1 MDIESLRVFVRVAE
15 LASFTRAA
23 EQLGMAKAGVSAA
36 VAQLEQQLGTRL
48 LQRTTRSV
56 RLTPDGEQFFERC
69 QSLLADADE
78 LQTLFQNSA
87 SALRGRLRLDLPI
100 LMARNF
106 VIPRLPAFL
115 ATHPELEIELSTTDR
130 RVDLVHEAF
139 DCVLRIGPLPDSSLV
154 ARPLGAL
161 RLVNCASPSYLQRH
175 GRPHTL
181 QDLQHH
187 QLVHYAPTLGARP
200 LGFEYRD
207 GERWK
212 FLPMRGRVS
221 VNNSDAYQAAC
232 LAGLGLI
239 QAPAVGVRSLVEQGL
254 LVEVLPQFTGEP
266 MPVSLLV
273 ANRRHLAKRV
283 RALMDW
289 LAQTLEPYVERG
301 AKASATTPRSAPRS
315 GSGR

>member
-1 MDIESLRVFVRVAE
+1 MDLQSLRIFVRVAE

-23 EQLGMAKAGVSAA
+23 EQLGLAKAGVSAL

-87 SALRGRLRLDLPI
+87 SALRGRLRLDMPI

-106 VIPRLPAFL
+106 IIPRLPAFL
-115 ATHPELEIELSTTDR
+115 AAHPELEIELSTTDR

-139 DCVLRIGPLPDSSLV
+139 DCVVRVGALPDSSLV
-154 ARPLGAL
+154 ARPLGRL
-161 RLVNCASPSYLQRH
+161 RLINCASPSYLQRH
-175 GRPHTL
+175 GTPQTL
-181 QDLQHH
+181 QDLQQH

-200 LGFEYRD
+200 IGWEYCEGDRS
-207 GERWK
+207 K
-212 FLPMRGRVS
+212 FLPMRGNVS

-232 LAGLGLI
+232 LAGLGLV
-239 QAPAVGVRSLVEQGL
+239 QVPAVGVQQLIEQGL
-254 LVEVLPQFTGEP
+254 LVPVLPQFTGAP

-273 ANRRHLAKRV
+273 ANRRQLAKRV

-289 LAQTLEPYVERG
+289 LALTLEPYLD
-301 AKASATTPRSAPRS
+301 APS
-315 GSGR
+315 PTA

>member
-1 MDIESLRVFVRVAE
+1 MQLESLRVFVRVAE

-23 EQLGMAKAGVSAA
+23 EQLGIAKAGASAA

-56 RLTPDGEQFFERC
+56 RLTPDGEQFVERC

-87 SALRGRLRLDLPI
+87 SALGGRLRLDLPV

-106 VIPRLPAFL
+106 VIPRLPEFL
-115 ATHPELEIELSTTDR
+115 AAHPELEIELSTTDR

-139 DCVLRIGPLPDSSLV
+139 DCVLRVGALPDSSLV
-154 ARPLGAL
+154 ARPLGHL
-161 RLVNCASPSYLQRH
+161 RLVNCASPAYLQRH
-175 GRPHTL
+175 GTPQTL

-187 QLVHYAPTLGARP
+187 QLVHYAPTLGARA
-200 LGFEYRD
+200 LGWEYRD
-207 GERWK
+207 GDRYT
-212 FLPMRGRVS
+212 FLPMRGRVT

-232 LAGLGLI
+232 LAGLGLV
-239 QAPAVGVRSLVEQGL
+239 QVPAVGVQHLVEQGL
-254 LVEVLPQFTGEP
+254 LVHVLPAFTGEP

-289 LAQTLEPYVERG
+289 LAQTLEPYLD
-301 AKASATTPRSAPRS
+301 APLRAEKMQS
-315 GSGR
+315 

>member
-1 MDIESLRVFVRVAE
+1 MDIESLRIFVRVAE

-23 EQLGMAKAGVSAA
+23 EQLGVAKAGVSAA
-36 VAQLEQQLGTRL
+36 VAQLERSLGTRL

-87 SALRGRLRLDLPI
+87 GSLRGRVRLDLPV

-106 VIPRLPAFL
+106 VIPRLPEFL
-115 ATHPELEIELSTTDR
+115 AAHPELQIELSTTDR

-139 DCVLRIGPLPDSSLV
+139 DCVLRVGALPDSSLV
-154 ARPLGAL
+154 ARPLGRM
-161 RLVNCASPSYLQRH
+161 RLVNCASPAYLQRH
-175 GRPHTL
+175 GTPQTL

-187 QLVHYAPTLGARP
+187 QLVHYAQTLGARP
-200 LGFEYRD
+200 LGWEYRD
-207 GERWK
+207 GDRWT
-212 FLPMRGRVS
+212 FLPMRGAVT

-232 LAGLGLI
+232 LAGLGLV
-239 QAPAVGVRSLVEQGL
+239 QVPAIGVRTLVEQGL
-254 LVEVLPQFTGEP
+254 LVEVLRDFTGAP
-266 MPVSLLV
+266 MPASLLV
-273 ANRRHLAKRV
+273 AHRRQLAKRV

-289 LAQTLEPYVERG
+289 LAQTLEPHLDRDEAREV
-301 AKASATTPRSAPRS
+301 
-315 GSGR
+315 

>member
-1 MDIESLRVFVRVAE
+1 MDLQSLRIFVRVAE

-23 EQLGMAKAGVSAA
+23 EQLGLAKAGVSAL

-69 QSLLADADE
+69 QSLLVDADE

-87 SALRGRLRLDLPI
+87 SALRGRLRLDMPV

-106 VIPRLPAFL
+106 VIPRLPAFM
-115 ATHPELEIELSTTDR
+115 AAHPELEIELSTTDR

-139 DCVLRIGPLPDSSLV
+139 DCVLRVGPLPDSSLV
-154 ARPLGAL
+154 ARPLGQL
-161 RLVNCASPSYLQRH
+161 RLVNCASPSYLQQH
-175 GRPHTL
+175 GTPKTL
-181 QDLQHH
+181 QDLQQH

-200 LGFEYRD
+200 LGFEYREGD
-207 GERWK
+207 RWK

-239 QAPAVGVRSLVEQGL
+239 QAPAVGVRALVEQGL

-289 LAQTLEPYVERG
+289 LAQTLEPYIEG
-301 AKASATTPRSAPRS
+301 NTNPRS
-315 GSGR
+315 G